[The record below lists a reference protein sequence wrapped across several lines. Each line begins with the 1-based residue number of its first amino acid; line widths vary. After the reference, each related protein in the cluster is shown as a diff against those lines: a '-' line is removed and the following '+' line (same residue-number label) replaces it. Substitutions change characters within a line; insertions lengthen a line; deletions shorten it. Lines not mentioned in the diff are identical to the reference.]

1 MFVGEAMNIVFFI
14 FELIGT
20 VAFALSGALTAIK
33 KDMDIFGACV
43 LGMTTAIGG
52 GVIRDIL
59 LGVTPPTALV
69 DPLHAFVALA
79 VSALTYLPPI
89 QAFLS
94 KKHRNYDYFML
105 VADSVGLGVFTV
117 IGAQAAFT
125 HIGAPNLFTTI
136 LLGVIT
142 GVGGGVMRD
151 VFSKDVP
158 KIFVKNFYA
167 CASAVGALLFSLI
180 YPYLHTV
187 LSLSLGIAA
196 VLTLRLLAATFRWD
210 LPKPRHNLQNDT
222 VTLEKEFVTK

>member
-1 MFVGEAMNIVFFI
+1 MNIVFFI
-14 FELIGT
+14 FEVIGT

-59 LGVTPPTALV
+59 LGATPPTALV
-69 DPLHAFVALA
+69 NPLNAFVALS

-89 QAFLS
+89 QAYLS
-94 KKHRNYDYFML
+94 KKHRNYDFFML

-117 IGAQAAFT
+117 IGARAAFT
-125 HIGAPNLFTTI
+125 YIGAPNLFTSV

-167 CASAVGALLFSLI
+167 CASAVGALLFSLV
-180 YPYLHTV
+180 YPYLPNL

-210 LPKPRHNLQNDT
+210 LPKPRHPELKKDGET
-222 VTLEKEFVTK
+222 ADEKALAKK

>member
-1 MFVGEAMNIVFFI
+1 MNIVFFI

-52 GVIRDIL
+52 GVIRDVL
-59 LGVTPPTALV
+59 LGATPPTALV
-69 DPLHAFVALA
+69 DPLNAFVALS

-94 KKHRNYDYFML
+94 RKHRNYDLLML
-105 VADSVGLGVFTV
+105 FADSVGLGVFTV
-117 IGAQAAFT
+117 IGARAAFT
-125 HIGAPNLFTTI
+125 YIDAPNLFTSV

-142 GVGGGVMRD
+142 GVGGGVLRD

-158 KIFVKNFYA
+158 KIFIKNFYA
-167 CASAVGALLFSLI
+167 CASAAGALVFSLI
-180 YPYLHTV
+180 YPYFHSIVCLFV
-187 LSLSLGIAA
+187 GILI

-210 LPKPRHNLQNDT
+210 LPKPRHPEQERNAAAT
-222 VTLEKEFVTK
+222 AEKELIEK

>member
-1 MFVGEAMNIVFFI
+1 MNIVFFI

-52 GVIRDIL
+52 GIMRDIL
-59 LGVTPPTALV
+59 LGVFPPSALV

-89 QAFLS
+89 QAYLS
-94 KKHRNYDYFML
+94 KKHRNYDFFML
-105 VADSVGLGVFTV
+105 IADAVGLGVFTV
-117 IGAQAAFT
+117 IGAMAAFT
-125 HIGAPNLFTTI
+125 YIGAPNLFTSV

-167 CASAVGALLFSLI
+167 CASAVGALLFSLV
-180 YPYLHTV
+180 YPYLHTI
-187 LSLSLGIAA
+187 LSLSLGIVA

-210 LPKPRHNLQNDT
+210 LPKPRHTPKKENDAEA
-222 VTLEKEFVTK
+222 VKEEWVIK